1 LKEGNNAIRR
11 PGNAPLPKLEAK
23 PTHHPKKSSLHAH
36 DGGAICV
43 FNDMP
48 AEQGWLQ
55 VKQQLKEKLP
65 GKATVWF
72 ASEVNDKGQ
81 CFVAC
86 SPFDGDL
93 AWFKEC
99 ELEIGGKKLKC
110 EVCQDEVLQ
119 KVIKMLPKHT
129 KDRREMQ
136 AKRRQKERNK
146 PFVVGNQHFANIGAL
161 RGKVKE
167 ILNSRSDGEQL
178 KADGTDFKLIKAL
191 MEFHPKGDEKSAGLT
206 GIKVAKSP
214 YQESRCFYI
223 IKSDTEEDVSM
234 MKCIAAVEANPPY
247 VKAPEKTEKGDKDKE
262 KTEKGDKDKKAAGST
277 DKPADEKPAEAKAE
291 EAGKPADEK
300 PAEAKAEEAK
310 PAEAKPAETKA
321 EEAKPTEEKPA
332 EAKAA

>member
-1 LKEGNNAIRR
+1 MQI
-11 PGNAPLPKLEAK
+11 
-23 PTHHPKKSSLHAH
+23 
-36 DGGAICV
+36 
-43 FNDMP
+43 
-48 AEQGWLQ
+48 
-55 VKQQLKEKLP
+55 KEKLKKELP

-72 ASEVNDKGQ
+72 ASEVNDKAQ

-93 AWFKEC
+93 AWFKEL
-99 ELEIGGKKLKC
+99 ELEVGGKKLKC
-110 EVCQDEVLQ
+110 EICQDDLLQ

-129 KDRREMQ
+129 KDKREMQ

-223 IKSDTEEDVSM
+223 IKGDAEEDVSM

-247 VKAPEKTEKGDKDKE
+247 VKAAEKAEKGDKDK
-262 KTEKGDKDKKAAGST
+262 AAAAST
-277 DKPADEKPAEAKAE
+277 DKTADA
-291 EAGKPADEK
+291 KPAD
-300 PAEAKAEEAK
+300 K
-310 PAEAKPAETKA
+310 PAEAKPAEAKTEEAEVAEATKA
-321 EEAKPTEEKPA
+321 AEAPA
-332 EAKAA
+332 EAKPAEEKKAE